1 MLNGGGGLK
10 QSRACSRES
19 LPRKRESSE
28 APHLIRLGL
37 ISIIV
42 LLLWPLTPAYP
53 LYLNL
58 DFSVDRQTYNWAD
71 SLSLSQSLS
80 PKSSFQFSNRSY
92 ATLFQESV
100 FGQGGDRWQK
110 TALTRAALDYQVHP
124 RFRTGISISQDFD
137 RLEEKRFIGTRVL
150 ATSLWDNANLTWKQ
164 GGGVVWEERSFEPR
178 SNSESGFAYESEFKI
193 RPRSSLRWGQGRI
206 TGELTSVS
214 NTPRRSI
221 GFGYELPQLVIND
234 DTLAVTGW
242 HSFARRD
249 YFPSTDFESTARQTS
264 EQRRWDLSV
273 GKHLIAHTR
282 LLLSA
287 AYRYD
292 RYDYEYEGAGNDLLH
307 QNDNLTS
314 IFEYRLSLQKRFGQQ
329 LSLETNY
336 LFNRTDED
344 FGSDQTNQLAETGQ
358 LTTRLLLT
366 QGDRDSLELSGQI
379 GVTSYFAPTTSA
391 YFSDRDRSIKVA
403 ALRVVHQFSEFLTAG
418 LDGSYRGFH
427 TVYIS
432 GELSAN
438 NNINNVYIVNPM
450 LVWRPFAAVRLQQ
463 NYQMHANYTYY
474 QYEKDAV
481 SLRNTLYRRA
491 NFVNNLSISLSP
503 RTDLIIEYSY
513 RYEDFGRLLWEDQW
527 KQQVSWDRRTHRPR
541 FGVDFHPW
549 KGFRF
554 YPYASYEIQSS
565 YDHLFDAD
573 AVLGRRAKSDELSR
587 KLIGFELLWT
597 LSLNSYVECKL
608 ERRVQEYQRQRS
620 QDYDFFTI
628 SVKRIL

>member
-1 MLNGGGGLK
+1 MVF
-10 QSRACSRES
+10 QRAR
-19 LPRKRESSE
+19 RRESSE
-28 APHLIRLGL
+28 AHQLTRIGLVSLI
-37 ISIIV
+37 I
-42 LLLWPLTPAYP
+42 LLLWPLASAYP
-53 LYLNL
+53 LYFNL

-71 SLSLSQSLS
+71 SLSLSQSLG
-80 PKSSFQFSNRSY
+80 PRASFQFSNRSF

-100 FGQGGDRWQK
+100 FGTGGDRWQK
-110 TALTRAALDYQVHP
+110 TALTRASLDYRLHP
-124 RFRTGISISQDFD
+124 RLRTGISLSQDFD

-150 ATSLWDNANLTWKQ
+150 ATSLWESPNLTWKQ

-178 SNSESGFAYESEFKI
+178 SNSESGFAYESEIKI
-193 RPRSSLRWGQGRI
+193 LPHASLNWGQGRI
-206 TGELTSVS
+206 IGELTSVTT
-214 NTPRRSI
+214 TPRRSL
-221 GFGYELPQLVIND
+221 GLSYELPELVING
-234 DTLAVTGW
+234 DTLALAGLQ
-242 HSFARRD
+242 SFARRD
-249 YFPSTDFESTARQTS
+249 YFPSSVDFESTARQTS
-264 EQRRWDLSV
+264 EQRRWDLSAS
-273 GKHLIAHTR
+273 KHLIAQSRIHFA
-282 LLLSA
+282 A

-292 RYDYEYEGAGNDLLH
+292 RYDYEYQGSGNDLLR

-314 IFEYRLSLQKRFGQQ
+314 IFEYRLAFQKRFGSR
-329 LSLETNY
+329 LSVGTDY

-358 LTTRLLLT
+358 IAARIFFTP
-366 QGDRDSLELSGQI
+366 GVHDSLELSGQM

-403 ALRVVHQFSEFLTAG
+403 ALHAVREFSEFFTAG
-418 LDGSYRGFH
+418 IDGSYRRFH

-450 LVWRPFAAVRLQQ
+450 LVWRPFPGVRLQQ

-491 NFVNNLSISLSP
+491 NLVNNLSISISP
-503 RTDLIIEYSY
+503 RTDLILEYSY

-541 FGVDFHPW
+541 FGVEFRPW
-549 KGFRF
+549 TGFRF
-554 YPYASYEIQSS
+554 YPYTSYEIQSS
-565 YDHLFDAD
+565 YDHLFDAED
-573 AVLGRRAKSDELSR
+573 VLGRRAKSDELSR

-597 LSLNSYVECKL
+597 LSLNSFVECKL

-628 SVKRIL
+628 NVKRIL